1 MKTNIENT
9 QSLLHDFGISA
20 KKTLGQNFLISQNVV
35 DQIIEGA
42 NISNDDIVIE
52 IGPGIGALSE
62 EICKKA
68 KRVYLF
74 EIDSSFKYALTHR
87 LKDFTNYKLIIN
99 DFLKVN
105 IDKFISENE
114 INQKVKIISNLPYY
128 ITSKLLLKMF
138 KYHHIIKSIT
148 VMMQK
153 DVGIKFNSDDNKEKS
168 PLTMLMKLYANVNE
182 VCEVSSDNFLPRPH
196 VDSIV
201 LNYDILE
208 QPKFNVINEEKLEKI
223 LNALFTQRRKTIT
236 KSMGLLIPEKEK
248 IEKILNECNIPLL
261 TRVEQ
266 LDEEKI
272 IELCNKIAQI

>member
-9 QSLLHDFGISA
+9 QSLLHDFGIST
-20 KKTLGQNFLISQNVV
+20 KKTLGQNFLISQNIV

-68 KRVYLF
+68 KKVYLF

-153 DVGIKFNSDDNKEKS
+153 DVGEKFKSDDNKEKNT
-168 PLTMLMKLYANVNE
+168 LTTLMKLYSNVNE
-182 VCEVSSDNFLPRPH
+182 VCEVSSDNFLPKPH

-201 LNYDILE
+201 LNYEILE
-208 QPKFNVINEEKLEKI
+208 KPRFDVIDEERLEKT
-223 LNALFTQRRKTIT
+223 LNTLFTQRRKTIT
-236 KSMGLLIPEKEK
+236 KSISMLVSSKEK
-248 IEKILNECNIPLL
+248 IEEILKECNISSL

-266 LDEEKI
+266 LDIEKI
-272 IELCNKIAQI
+272 IELCNKIA

>member
-68 KRVYLF
+68 KKVYLF

-153 DVGIKFNSDDNKEKS
+153 DVGEKFKSDDNKEKNT
-168 PLTMLMKLYANVNE
+168 LTTLMKLYSNFNE
-182 VCEVSSDNFLPRPH
+182 VCEVSSDNFLPKPH

-201 LNYDILE
+201 LNYEILE
-208 QPKFNVINEEKLEKI
+208 KPRFDVIDEERLEKT
-223 LNALFTQRRKTIT
+223 LNTLFTQRRKTIT
-236 KSMGLLIPEKEK
+236 KSISMLVSSKEK
-248 IEKILNECNIPLL
+248 IEEILKECNISSL

-266 LDEEKI
+266 LDIEKI
-272 IELCNKIAQI
+272 IELCNKIA